1 MGFKSNEKGGIIKNY
16 LFVHQMMII
25 FVVSKLTA
33 MSIDEEGLN
42 GREEYLEDLRFLL
55 RHEEDLLKEGWYSK
69 EDLDKLINEDC
80 KGIVD
85 SLIDE

>member
-1 MGFKSNEKGGIIKNY
+1 
-16 LFVHQMMII
+16 MMII
-25 FVVSKLTA
+25 FALSKVMA
-33 MSIDEEGLN
+33 MPIIEEDLK

-55 RHEEDLLKEGWYSK
+55 RHEDEFLEDEWYTR

-85 SLIDE
+85 ALTGE

>member
-1 MGFKSNEKGGIIKNY
+1 MAMPII
-16 LFVHQMMII
+16 
-25 FVVSKLTA
+25 
-33 MSIDEEGLN
+33 EEDLK

-55 RHEEDLLKEGWYSK
+55 RHEDEFLEDEWYTQ

-85 SLIDE
+85 ALTDE

>member
-1 MGFKSNEKGGIIKNY
+1 
-16 LFVHQMMII
+16 MII
-25 FVVSKLTA
+25 FAVSKVMA
-33 MSIDEEGLN
+33 MPIIEEDLN

-55 RHEEDLLKEGWYSK
+55 RHEDKFLEEEWYTR

-85 SLIDE
+85 ALTDE